1 MRLSRFDKIIIGII
15 GITISLFVTGQIIYG
30 STEEFEYKQ
39 SNSDIDIDIVESQ
52 SIYRKNIERTEGY
65 NSISLVFLDKNGNK
79 IPMNIEIMC
88 IYSDTS
94 EYFNIDDAY
103 SAEIIKGYDN
113 KDGEIQMQLQTGARF
128 NCTFTPEAKD
138 SIDNWEDYKSN
149 YPMEIEAVQSGD
161 GKLTEIKV
169 VLDYNSSTVNSS
181 TNVKLYA

>member
-30 STEEFEYKQ
+30 VDTEIKE
-39 SNSDIDIDIVESQ
+39 DIQETVEEQ
-52 SIYRKNIERTEGY
+52 IIYRKNIERTQGY
-65 NSISLVFLDKNGNK
+65 NSISVVFLDKNGNK
-79 IPMNIEIMC
+79 IPMIIDIMC

-94 EYFNIDDAY
+94 EYFNIDDATNSGLIRGY
-103 SAEIIKGYDN
+103 SN
-113 KDGEIQMQLQTGARF
+113 KNGEIQMQLETGAKF